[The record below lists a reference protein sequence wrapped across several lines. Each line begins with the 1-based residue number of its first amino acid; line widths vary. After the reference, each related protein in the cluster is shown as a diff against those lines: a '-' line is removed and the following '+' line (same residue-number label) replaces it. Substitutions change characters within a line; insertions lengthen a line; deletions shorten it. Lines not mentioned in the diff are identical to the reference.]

1 MKKNQVL
8 LYLFLLQLSLITNSC
23 IKQKIGTPTP
33 EPEKPKSFTCTIAQ
47 IDSLIKSPYRDINI
61 NPVIR
66 LSFTDKVDTNSM
78 SAGIQFL
85 DDKSVKVPYTY
96 SLIQADTVLEI
107 RPSSLKTF
115 SKYTICLIY
124 KLQSKSAVGMSSN
137 LCYAFTT
144 QMDTTDKFPI
154 ISDEELL
161 DLVQKRTF
169 KYFWDYGHPVSGMA
183 RERNSSGDIVT
194 SGGTGFGIMA
204 MVVASSRNFI
214 TRNEAANKLDVML
227 DFMTNKCQKFHGAF
241 PHWLNGSTGA
251 VIPFSTKDNGADLVE
266 TSYLMQGLLTARQYF
281 NANNSLET
289 GIRNKINALYNGVEW
304 NWFRKS
310 NEQVLYW
317 HWSANL
323 GWAMN
328 MQIRGWNE
336 CLITYVMAASSPTD
350 SIPASVYHNGWAR
363 NGGFKNGASYYGY
376 KLPLGSAN
384 GGPLFF
390 SHYSFMG
397 INPNQLTD
405 LYANYWEQNQNHTL
419 INYSYCVANPKKH
432 YGYSNKCWGLT
443 ASDNNLS
450 GYAAHEPNNDPGVIS
465 PTAALSAMPYTPEN
479 SMRALKF
486 FYYKL
491 GDKMFKE
498 QGFVDAINLNDQ
510 WFANSYLAIDQGP
523 IIVMIENYRSGL
535 CWNLFMSCPE
545 VKTGMKKCGFNSPF
559 LN

>member
-8 LYLFLLQLSLITNSC
+8 LYLFLLKLSLITNSC